1 MKYIILL
8 ADGMA
13 DRPVE
18 ALGGKT
24 PLEAANT
31 PNMDELFKKSICGMV
46 KPLVQ
51 GFPLGSDVGNMSIL
65 GHDPHKYYTGRAA
78 MEAANLGIE
87 MAPKEVAFRCNL
99 VYVKNGIME
108 DYSAGHI
115 STKEA
120 KELIKLLDKKLGG
133 KDFKFYPGK
142 SYRHIMVMKGGE
154 DIKASAPHDIFGQ
167 PIEKYWPKGSKNSVL
182 IQLMQDSQFLLDGHE
197 VNVGRRSEGKKP
209 ANMIWL
215 WGQGKKLELPKLK
228 DTFGLDGAVI
238 SAVDLVNGIG
248 LSMGL
253 EVITVPGVTGY
264 IDTNWKGKMEAAL
277 KVLKKKDFVYL
288 HLEATDE
295 MGHNG
300 DIQGKIKAIEL
311 FDAEIVGPIAKGM
324 KDLEPYKIMITSDH
338 ATPVCARTHTDEAV
352 PFVIYDSTE
361 ETANPVEAYSE
372 KAITGQSQLKFEN
385 GWELLPFFINK
396 KQD

>member
-13 DRPVE
+13 DRPVD

-31 PNMDELFKKSICGMV
+31 PNMDALFKKSACGMV

-51 GFPLGSDVGNMSIL
+51 GYPLGSDVGNMSIL
-65 GHDPHKYYTGRAA
+65 GNDPHKYYTGRAA

-87 MAPKEVAFRCNL
+87 LAPKEVAFRCNL

-115 STKEA
+115 TTKEA
-120 KELIKLLDKKLGG
+120 KELIKLLDKKFGN
-133 KDFKFYPGK
+133 KDIKFYPGK

-154 DIKASAPHDIFGQ
+154 DIKAEAPHDIFGQ
-167 PIEKYWPKGSKNSVL
+167 PIDKHLPKGNKASML
-182 IQLMQDSQFLLDGHE
+182 IQLMQDSQYLLEGHE
-197 VNVGRRSEGKKP
+197 VNVARRAEGSKP

-228 DTFGLDGAVI
+228 DTFGLEGAVI

-253 EVITVPGVTGY
+253 EVINVPGVTGY

-277 KVLKKKDFVYL
+277 RALKKKDFVYL
-288 HLEATDE
+288 HVEATDE

-300 DIQGKIKAIEL
+300 DVQGKIKAIEL
-311 FDAEIVGPIAKGM
+311 FDAEIVGPVAEGLK
-324 KDLEPYKIMITSDH
+324 KQAEYKIMMTSDH
-338 ATPVCARTHTDEAV
+338 ATPISARTHTEEAV
-352 PFVIYDSTE
+352 PFFIYDSTKE
-361 ETANPVEAYSE
+361 NTNPVDALSE
-372 KAITGQSQLKFEN
+372 KAINEQSGLRFDN
-385 GWELLPFFINK
+385 GWELLPYFIK
-396 KQD
+396 GQ

>member
-13 DRPVE
+13 DRPVPE
-18 ALGGKT
+18 LGGKT

-31 PNMDELFKKSICGMV
+31 PAMDALFKKSMSGMV
-46 KPLVQ
+46 RPLTQ
-51 GFPLGSDVGNMSIL
+51 GYPLGSDVGNMTIL
-65 GHDPHKYYTGRAA
+65 GYDPHRYYTGRAA

-99 VYVKNGIME
+99 VYVKNNIME

-115 STKEA
+115 TTKEA

-133 KDFKFYPGK
+133 RDFKFYPGK
-142 SYRHIMVMKGGE
+142 SYRHIMVMKGGD
-154 DIKASAPHDIFGQ
+154 DIKAAAPHDIFGQ
-167 PIEKYWPKGSKNSVL
+167 DIGKHQPKGSKSSVL

-197 VNVGRRSEGKKP
+197 VNVARRAEGKPP

-215 WGQGKKLELPKLK
+215 WGQGRKLDLPKLK
-228 DTFGLDGAVI
+228 DNYNLEGAVI

-253 EVITVPGVTGY
+253 EVVNVPGVTGF

-277 KVLKKKDFVYL
+277 KALKKKDFVYL
-288 HLEATDE
+288 HVEATDE

-300 DIQGKIKAIEL
+300 DVQGKIKAIEL
-311 FDAEIVGPIAKGM
+311 FDAEIVGPIVEGLM
-324 KDLEPYKIMITSDH
+324 GREDHRIMITSDH
-338 ATPVCARTHTDEAV
+338 ATPVKVRTHTDEPV
-352 PFVIYDSTE
+352 PFFIFDSTK
-361 ETANPVEAYSE
+361 ETNNAVDRLSE
-372 KAITGQSQLKFEN
+372 QQVSAQSQLKFDN
-385 GWELLPFFINK
+385 GWELFPYFLG
-396 KQD
+396 KQ

>member
-13 DRPVE
+13 DRPIAE
-18 ALGGKT
+18 LGNKT
-24 PLEAANT
+24 PLEVAIK
-31 PNMDELFKKSICGMV
+31 PNMNSIFKKSICGMV
-46 KPLVQ
+46 KPLCE
-51 GFPLGSDVGNMSIL
+51 GLPLGSDVGNLSIL
-65 GHDPHKYYTGRAA
+65 GNDPHKYYTGRAA

-87 MAPKEVAFRCNL
+87 LKQNEVAFRCNL
-99 VYVKNGIME
+99 VYVRNGKMM

-120 KELIKLLDKKLGG
+120 KELIKMIDSKLGS
-133 KDFKFYPGK
+133 KDVRFYPGK

-154 DIKASAPHDIFGQ
+154 NIKAVAPHDIYGQ
-167 PIEKYWPKGSKNSVL
+167 EFEKYFPKGNKSNFL
-182 IQLMQDSQFLLDGHE
+182 IQLMQDSQLLLEGHE
-197 VNVGRRSEGKKP
+197 INVQRRAEGKAP

-228 DTFGLDGAVI
+228 DIYNLEGAVI

-253 EVITVPGVTGY
+253 EVINVPGVTGY
-264 IDTNWKGKMEAAL
+264 IDTNFKGKVDYAL

-288 HLEATDE
+288 HIEATDE

-300 DIQGKIKAIEL
+300 DVQGKIKAIEL
-311 FDAEIVGPIAKGM
+311 FDSEVVGPVFEGM
-324 KDLEPYKIMITSDH
+324 KKFGDFKLMITSDH
-338 ATPVCARTHTDEAV
+338 ATPICVRTHTDDQV
-352 PFVIYDSTE
+352 PFFIYNSKSE
-361 ETANPVEAYSE
+361 NINPVEILSE
-372 KAITGQSQLKFEN
+372 VEVASKSEIRFEN
-385 GWELLPFFINK
+385 GWELFPFFI
-396 KQD
+396 KQ

>member
-31 PNMDELFKKSICGMV
+31 PNMDALFAKSACGMV

-65 GHDPHKYYTGRAA
+65 GCDPHKYYTGRAA
-78 MEAANLGIE
+78 MEAANLGIP
-87 MAPKEVAFRCNL
+87 MSAKEVAFRCNL

-115 STKEA
+115 TTKEA
-120 KELIKLLDKKLGG
+120 KELIKLIEKKLGN
-133 KDFKFYPGK
+133 KDIKFYPGK
-142 SYRHIMVMKGGE
+142 SYRHIMVIKGGE
-154 DIKASAPHDIFGQ
+154 DVKAAAPHDIFGQ
-167 PIEKYWPKGSKNSVL
+167 PIEKHMPKGSKASLL

-197 VNVGRRSEGKKP
+197 VNVARRSEGNKP

-228 DTFGLDGAVI
+228 DTYGLEGAVI

-253 EVITVPGVTGY
+253 EVISVPGATGF
-264 IDTNWKGKMEAAL
+264 IDTNWKGKAEAAL
-277 KVLKKKDFVYL
+277 KALKKKDFVYL

-300 DIQGKIKAIEL
+300 DVQGKIKAIEL
-311 FDAEIVGPIAKGM
+311 FDAEIVGPIAEGLK
-324 KDLEPYKIMITSDH
+324 KQDEYKIMITSDH
-338 ATPVCARTHTDEAV
+338 ATPVNVRTHTDEAV
-352 PFVIYDSTE
+352 PFVIYDSTKE
-361 ETANPVEAYSE
+361 LNNPVAAYSE
-372 KAITGQSQLKFEN
+372 KAIAEKPQMTFEN
-385 GWELLPFFINK
+385 GWELLPYFIK
-396 KQD
+396 GL

>member
-13 DRPVE
+13 DRPVPS
-18 ALGGKT
+18 LGGLT

-31 PNMDELFKKSICGMV
+31 PAMDALFKKSVCGTV
-46 KPLVQ
+46 KPLLR
-51 GFPLGSDVGNMSIL
+51 GFQLGSDVGNMSIL

-87 MAPKEVAFRCNL
+87 MAPREVAFRCNL
-99 VYVKNGIME
+99 TFVKNNIME

-115 STKEA
+115 TTKEA
-120 KELIKLLDKKLGG
+120 KELIKMIDKKLGS
-133 KDFKFYPGK
+133 KDIKFYPGK

-154 DIKASAPHDIFGQ
+154 DIKAVAPHDIYGQ
-167 PIEKYWPKGSKNSVL
+167 NIEKHLPKGAKSSLL

-197 VNVGRRSEGKKP
+197 VNVARRAEGKAP

-228 DTFGLDGAVI
+228 DIYGLEGAVI

-253 EVITVPGVTGY
+253 EVINVPGVTGF

-277 KVLKKKDFVYL
+277 KALKKKDFVYL
-288 HLEATDE
+288 HVEATDE

-300 DIQGKIKAIEL
+300 DAAGKVRAIEL
-311 FDAEIVGPIAKGM
+311 FDNEIVKPVVEGLKVHEG
-324 KDLEPYKIMITSDH
+324 YKIMVTSDH
-338 ATPVCARTHTDEAV
+338 ATPLSARTHTEEAV
-352 PFVIYDSTE
+352 PFFIFDSTKDVNNE
-361 ETANPVEAYSE
+361 VDALNEKVISE
-372 KAITGQSQLKFEN
+372 KAQLRFDN
-385 GWELLPFFINK
+385 GWELLPYFLK
-396 KQD
+396 KD

>member
-31 PNMDELFKKSICGMV
+31 PNMDALFKKSICGMV

-115 STKEA
+115 TTKEA
-120 KELIKLLDKKLGG
+120 KELIKLIDKKLGG
-133 KDFKFYPGK
+133 KDVKFYPGK

-154 DIKASAPHDIFGQ
+154 DIKATPPHDIFGQ
-167 PIEKYWPKGSKNSVL
+167 PIEKYMPKGGKNPVL

-197 VNVGRRSEGKKP
+197 VNVARRSEGKKP

-228 DTFGLDGAVI
+228 DTFGLEGAVI

-253 EVITVPGVTGY
+253 EVISVPGVTGY

-277 KVLKKKDFVYL
+277 KALKKKDFVYL

-300 DIQGKIKAIEL
+300 DVQGKIKAIEL
-311 FDAEIVGPIAKGM
+311 FDSEIVGPVVEGLKNQS
-324 KDLEPYKIMITSDH
+324 EYKIMITSDH
-338 ATPVCARTHTDEAV
+338 ATPVAARTHTEEAV
-352 PFVIYDSTE
+352 PFVIFDSTR
-361 ETANPVEAYSE
+361 ETANPVDIYTE
-372 KAITGQSQLKFEN
+372 KSINEKSQLKFEN
-385 GWELLPFFINK
+385 GWELLPFFIKNL
-396 KQD
+396 